1 MNNDQSYQDNGQLR
15 DVRVVKFDADG
26 NMSDE
31 TIVAGQSA
39 TYAEALAMVKEAG
52 YTVAP
57 QNEGY
62 DIGHIANPDGL
73 DAYGISVL
81 D

>member
-1 MNNDQSYQDNGQLR
+1 MSNDQSYQDNGQLR
-15 DVRVVKFDADG
+15 DVRLVKFDAEG

-31 TIVAGQSA
+31 ILVAGQAA
-39 TYAEALAMVKEAG
+39 TYTEALAMVKDAG

-57 QNEGY
+57 ENDGY

-73 DAYGISVL
+73 DAYGIPVL
-81 D
+81 I

>member
-1 MNNDQSYQDNGQLR
+1 MSNDQSYQDNGLLR
-15 DVRVVKFDADG
+15 EVHVVEFDAEG

-31 TIVAGQSA
+31 KIIAGQAA
-39 TYAEALAMVKEAG
+39 TYAEAMEMVKAAG

-57 QNEGY
+57 ENEGY

-73 DAYGISVL
+73 DAYGIPVL
-81 D
+81 V